1 MTQHHLYELSRLYNT
16 PQRERD
22 ETKEDIRK
30 PSVSE
35 RDRENKDRE
44 TQRGLQKMSSSSS
57 LRAALMTPTTS
68 SSSFHL
74 FNLRH
79 QKDYYYSK
87 RSARC
92 FRSSSSRSRS
102 VIKKTTKM
110 LTVFSSSSD
119 SSSSRGEDGGE
130 KKAEDIPP
138 EDYAIVVEL
147 LDCETGDE
155 IQEKAD
161 LMAKNGLITAGVV
174 EAARVILDGN
184 IQQGQD
190 EEIILI
196 LRAIYDVLLK
206 ELQKIRAPY
215 AKKVL
220 EFAQE
225 VMGMFTAEDLE
236 CNNEMALSKVRLVL
250 QEEFDKDEEIGV
262 TREALEK
269 YLGDVLPVMDMQDD
283 RLKEQLAACEDP
295 KVQVQ
300 MVAQMMQRTKER
312 MQIDHLREVA
322 RTFRSE

>member
-1 MTQHHLYELSRLYNT
+1 MATTFTTTTTRSCCWWCSASPL
-16 PQRERD
+16 
-22 ETKEDIRK
+22 K
-30 PSVSE
+30 PS
-35 RDRENKDRE
+35 RHHHHHHR
-44 TQRGLQKMSSSSS
+44 
-57 LRAALMTPTTS
+57 TS
-68 SSSFHL
+68 SSGTTTPRRRRRRL
-74 FNLRH
+74 KRRAGTTTTT
-79 QKDYYYSK
+79 
-87 RSARC
+87 RSAAEGNDEPL
-92 FRSSSSRSRS
+92 
-102 VIKKTTKM
+102 KNNDDDAKE
-110 LTVFSSSSD
+110 
-119 SSSSRGEDGGE
+119 GNE

-147 LDCETGDE
+147 LDCETGEE

-236 CNNEMALSKVRLVL
+236 SNNEMVLSKVRLVL

-269 YLGDVLPVMDMQDD
+269 YLGDVLPVMDMQDE

-322 RTFRSE
+322 RTFRSEE

>member
-1 MTQHHLYELSRLYNT
+1 MATTTLTTTTTSCCWWCSASPKPSRHHQHHR
-16 PQRERD
+16 
-22 ETKEDIRK
+22 
-30 PSVSE
+30 
-35 RDRENKDRE
+35 
-44 TQRGLQKMSSSSS
+44 
-57 LRAALMTPTTS
+57 TS
-68 SSSFHL
+68 SSSGTTTP
-74 FNLRH
+74 RRRRRRRRAGTTTT
-79 QKDYYYSK
+79 
-87 RSARC
+87 RSAAEGNDEPL
-92 FRSSSSRSRS
+92 
-102 VIKKTTKM
+102 KNNDDDAKE
-110 LTVFSSSSD
+110 
-119 SSSSRGEDGGE
+119 GNE

-147 LDCETGDE
+147 LDCETGEE

-236 CNNEMALSKVRLVL
+236 SNNEMVLSKVRLVL

-269 YLGDVLPVMDMQDD
+269 YLGDVLPVMDMQDE

-322 RTFRSE
+322 RTFRSEE

>member
-1 MTQHHLYELSRLYNT
+1 MVVVVLFLLVFAAAALFSDDD
-16 PQRERD
+16 D
-22 ETKEDIRK
+22 EKKMATTFTTTTTTTRSCCWWCSASPLK
-30 PSVSE
+30 PS
-35 RDRENKDRE
+35 RHHHHHHHR
-44 TQRGLQKMSSSSS
+44 
-57 LRAALMTPTTS
+57 TS
-68 SSSFHL
+68 SSGTTTTT
-74 FNLRH
+74 
-79 QKDYYYSK
+79 
-87 RSARC
+87 RSAAEGNDEPL
-92 FRSSSSRSRS
+92 
-102 VIKKTTKM
+102 KNNDDDAKE
-110 LTVFSSSSD
+110 
-119 SSSSRGEDGGE
+119 GNE

-147 LDCETGDE
+147 LDCETGEE

-236 CNNEMALSKVRLVL
+236 SNNEMVLSKVRLVL

-269 YLGDVLPVMDMQDD
+269 YLGDVLPVMDMQDE

-322 RTFRSE
+322 RTFRSEE

>member
-1 MTQHHLYELSRLYNT
+1 MYTLLRSK
-16 PQRERD
+16 RETRR
-22 ETKEDIRK
+22 EEKKTE
-30 PSVSE
+30 SGE
-35 RDRENKDRE
+35 RDRENTEDRE
-44 TQRGLQKMSSSSS
+44 TERVKKMSSS
-57 LRAALMTPTTS
+57 LRSALMTPTTS
-68 SSSFHL
+68 SSFNL

-79 QKDYYYSK
+79 QKDYYSK
-87 RSARC
+87 RRACC
-92 FRSSSSRSRS
+92 FRSSSSHSHS
-102 VIKKTTKM
+102 VIKKTTKS
-110 LTVFSSSSD
+110 LKVFSSSSNSSGD
-119 SSSSRGEDGGE
+119 SSSQGEDGGE

-262 TREALEK
+262 AREALEK

>member
-1 MTQHHLYELSRLYNT
+1 MYTLLRT
-16 PQRERD
+16 KRETRR
-22 ETKEDIRK
+22 EEKKTE
-30 PSVSE
+30 SGE
-35 RDRENKDRE
+35 RDRENTEDRE
-44 TQRGLQKMSSSSS
+44 TERVKKMSSS
-57 LRAALMTPTTS
+57 LRSALMTPTTS
-68 SSSFHL
+68 SSCNL

-79 QKDYYYSK
+79 QKDYYYYSK

-110 LTVFSSSSD
+110 LTVFSSSSE

>member
-1 MTQHHLYELSRLYNT
+1 M
-16 PQRERD
+16 
-22 ETKEDIRK
+22 
-30 PSVSE
+30 
-35 RDRENKDRE
+35 
-44 TQRGLQKMSSSSS
+44 
-57 LRAALMTPTTS
+57 
-68 SSSFHL
+68 
-74 FNLRH
+74 
-79 QKDYYYSK
+79 
-87 RSARC
+87 
-92 FRSSSSRSRS
+92 
-102 VIKKTTKM
+102 
-110 LTVFSSSSD
+110 
-119 SSSSRGEDGGE
+119 
-130 KKAEDIPP
+130 
-138 EDYAIVVEL
+138 VEL
-147 LDCETGDE
+147 LDCETGEE

-161 LMAKNGLITAGVV
+161 LMAKNALITAGVV

-236 CNNEMALSKVRLVL
+236 SNNEMALSKVRLVL

-269 YLGDVLPVMDMQDD
+269 YLGDVLPVMDMQDE

-322 RTFRSE
+322 RTFRSEDK

>member
-1 MTQHHLYELSRLYNT
+1 MN
-16 PQRERD
+16 
-22 ETKEDIRK
+22 
-30 PSVSE
+30 
-35 RDRENKDRE
+35 
-44 TQRGLQKMSSSSS
+44 SSSS

-110 LTVFSSSSD
+110 LKVFSSSSD

>member
-1 MTQHHLYELSRLYNT
+1 M
-16 PQRERD
+16 
-22 ETKEDIRK
+22 
-30 PSVSE
+30 
-35 RDRENKDRE
+35 
-44 TQRGLQKMSSSSS
+44 SSSS

-68 SSSFHL
+68 SSSFNL

-110 LTVFSSSSD
+110 LKVFSSSSD
-119 SSSSRGEDGGE
+119 SSGDSSSRGEDGGE

>member
-1 MTQHHLYELSRLYNT
+1 LA
-16 PQRERD
+16 
-22 ETKEDIRK
+22 
-30 PSVSE
+30 
-35 RDRENKDRE
+35 
-44 TQRGLQKMSSSSS
+44 SSSSS
-57 LRAALMTPTTS
+57 SGTTTPRRRRRRRRAGTTTT
-68 SSSFHL
+68 
-74 FNLRH
+74 
-79 QKDYYYSK
+79 
-87 RSARC
+87 RSAAEGNEPL
-92 FRSSSSRSRS
+92 
-102 VIKKTTKM
+102 KNN
-110 LTVFSSSSD
+110 D
-119 SSSSRGEDGGE
+119 DAEGNE

-147 LDCETGDE
+147 LDCETGEE

-236 CNNEMALSKVRLVL
+236 SNNEMVLSKVRLVL

-269 YLGDVLPVMDMQDD
+269 YLGDVLPVMDMQDE

-322 RTFRSE
+322 RTFRSEE

>member
-1 MTQHHLYELSRLYNT
+1 YSLLLLSFLT
-16 PQRERD
+16 TT
-22 ETKEDIRK
+22 TKKKMATTFTTTTTRSCCWWCSASPLK
-30 PSVSE
+30 PS
-35 RDRENKDRE
+35 RHHHHHHHR
-44 TQRGLQKMSSSSS
+44 
-57 LRAALMTPTTS
+57 TS
-68 SSSFHL
+68 SSGTTTTT
-74 FNLRH
+74 
-79 QKDYYYSK
+79 
-87 RSARC
+87 RSAAEGNDEPL
-92 FRSSSSRSRS
+92 
-102 VIKKTTKM
+102 KNNDDDAKE
-110 LTVFSSSSD
+110 
-119 SSSSRGEDGGE
+119 GNE

-147 LDCETGDE
+147 LDCETGEE

-236 CNNEMALSKVRLVL
+236 SNNEMVLSKVRLVL

-269 YLGDVLPVMDMQDD
+269 YLGDVLPVMDMQDE

-322 RTFRSE
+322 RTFRSEE

>member
-1 MTQHHLYELSRLYNT
+1 M
-16 PQRERD
+16 REIER
-22 ETKEDIRK
+22 TKTEIR
-30 PSVSE
+30 
-35 RDRENKDRE
+35 REGYK
-44 TQRGLQKMSSSSS
+44 KCHPSS

-68 SSSFHL
+68 SSSFNL

>member
-1 MTQHHLYELSRLYNT
+1 MYTLLRT
-16 PQRERD
+16 KRETRR
-22 ETKEDIRK
+22 EEKKTE
-30 PSVSE
+30 SGE
-35 RDRENKDRE
+35 RDRENTEDRE
-44 TQRGLQKMSSSSS
+44 TERVKKMSSS
-57 LRAALMTPTTS
+57 LRSALMTPTTS
-68 SSSFHL
+68 SSCNL

-79 QKDYYYSK
+79 QKDYHSK

-92 FRSSSSRSRS
+92 FRSSSSRSHS
-102 VIKKTTKM
+102 VIKKTTKS
-110 LTVFSSSSD
+110 LKVFSSGSNSSGD
-119 SSSSRGEDGGE
+119 SSSQGEDGGE

-147 LDCETGDE
+147 LDCETGDG

>member
-1 MTQHHLYELSRLYNT
+1 
-16 PQRERD
+16 
-22 ETKEDIRK
+22 
-30 PSVSE
+30 
-35 RDRENKDRE
+35 
-44 TQRGLQKMSSSSS
+44 MSSSLCS
-57 LRAALMTPTTS
+57 ALMTTPTTS
-68 SSSFHL
+68 AS
-74 FNLRH
+74 FNLFKMTQ
-79 QKDYYYSK
+79 QKTRSYKYYYSK
-87 RSARC
+87 RRACC
-92 FRSSSSRSRS
+92 FRSSSSHSHS
-102 VIKKTTKM
+102 VIKKTKS
-110 LTVFSSSSD
+110 LKVFSSSSNSSGD
-119 SSSSRGEDGGE
+119 SSSQEDGGGGE

-300 MVAQMMQRTKER
+300 MVAQMMQLTKER
-312 MQIDHLREVA
+312 MHIDHLGEVA
-322 RTFRSE
+322 GTFRSE

>member
-1 MTQHHLYELSRLYNT
+1 MVVLFLLVFAAAALFSDDD
-16 PQRERD
+16 D
-22 ETKEDIRK
+22 EKKMATTFTTTTTTTRSCCWWCSASPLK
-30 PSVSE
+30 PS
-35 RDRENKDRE
+35 RHHHHHHHR
-44 TQRGLQKMSSSSS
+44 
-57 LRAALMTPTTS
+57 TS
-68 SSSFHL
+68 SSGTTTTT
-74 FNLRH
+74 
-79 QKDYYYSK
+79 
-87 RSARC
+87 RSAAEGNDEPL
-92 FRSSSSRSRS
+92 
-102 VIKKTTKM
+102 KNNDDDAKE
-110 LTVFSSSSD
+110 
-119 SSSSRGEDGGE
+119 GNE

-147 LDCETGDE
+147 LDCETGEE

-190 EEIILI
+190 EDIILI

-236 CNNEMALSKVRLVL
+236 SNNEMALSKVRLVL

-269 YLGDVLPVMDMQDD
+269 YLGDVLPVMDMQDE

-322 RTFRSE
+322 RTFRSEE

>member
-1 MTQHHLYELSRLYNT
+1 
-16 PQRERD
+16 
-22 ETKEDIRK
+22 
-30 PSVSE
+30 
-35 RDRENKDRE
+35 
-44 TQRGLQKMSSSSS
+44 
-57 LRAALMTPTTS
+57 MTPTTS

>member
-1 MTQHHLYELSRLYNT
+1 MYTLLRT
-16 PQRERD
+16 KRETRR
-22 ETKEDIRK
+22 EEKKAE
-30 PSVSE
+30 SGE
-35 RDRENKDRE
+35 RDRENTEDRE
-44 TQRGLQKMSSSSS
+44 TERVKKMSSS
-57 LRAALMTPTTS
+57 LRSALMTPTTS
-68 SSSFHL
+68 SSFNL

-79 QKDYYYSK
+79 QKDYYSK
-87 RSARC
+87 RRACC

-110 LTVFSSSSD
+110 LTVFSSSSE

>member
-1 MTQHHLYELSRLYNT
+1 M
-16 PQRERD
+16 
-22 ETKEDIRK
+22 
-30 PSVSE
+30 
-35 RDRENKDRE
+35 
-44 TQRGLQKMSSSSS
+44 SSSS

-79 QKDYYYSK
+79 QKDYYYYSK

-102 VIKKTTKM
+102 VIKKTTKS
-110 LTVFSSSSD
+110 LKVLSSGSNSSGD
-119 SSSSRGEDGGE
+119 SSSQGEDGGE

>member
-1 MTQHHLYELSRLYNT
+1 MVVLFLLVFAAAALFSDDD
-16 PQRERD
+16 D
-22 ETKEDIRK
+22 EKKMATTFTTTTTTTRSCCWWCSASPLK
-30 PSVSE
+30 PS
-35 RDRENKDRE
+35 RHHHHHHHR
-44 TQRGLQKMSSSSS
+44 
-57 LRAALMTPTTS
+57 TS
-68 SSSFHL
+68 SSGTTTTT
-74 FNLRH
+74 
-79 QKDYYYSK
+79 
-87 RSARC
+87 RSAAEGNDEPL
-92 FRSSSSRSRS
+92 
-102 VIKKTTKM
+102 KNNDDDAKE
-110 LTVFSSSSD
+110 
-119 SSSSRGEDGGE
+119 GNE

-147 LDCETGDE
+147 LDCETGEE

-236 CNNEMALSKVRLVL
+236 SNNEMVLSKVRLVL

-269 YLGDVLPVMDMQDD
+269 YLGDVLPVMDMQDE

-322 RTFRSE
+322 RTFRSEE

>member
-1 MTQHHLYELSRLYNT
+1 MYDYSSEE
-16 PQRERD
+16 REG
-22 ETKEDIRK
+22 EDTRIKRTRFC
-30 PSVSE
+30 E

-44 TQRGLQKMSSSSS
+44 TERVKKMSSSLCS
-57 LRAALMTPTTS
+57 ALMTTPTTS
-68 SSSFHL
+68 SAS
-74 FNLRH
+74 FNLFKMTQ
-79 QKDYYYSK
+79 QKTRSYKYYYSK
-87 RSARC
+87 RRACC
-92 FRSSSSRSRS
+92 FRSSSSHSHS
-102 VIKKTTKM
+102 VIKKTKS
-110 LTVFSSSSD
+110 LKVFSSSSSSGD
-119 SSSSRGEDGGE
+119 SSSREDDGEGGE

>member
-1 MTQHHLYELSRLYNT
+1 MDGSRLIKKTLARTYT
-16 PQRERD
+16 HTHRVFSLRRRKRRRVVVVLFLVFAAAALFFDDD
-22 ETKEDIRK
+22 EKKDGDDDDFVLLVVFCVAK
-30 PSVSE
+30 AVS
-35 RDRENKDRE
+35 
-44 TQRGLQKMSSSSS
+44 TSSSSS
-57 LRAALMTPTTS
+57 S
-68 SSSFHL
+68 
-74 FNLRH
+74 
-79 QKDYYYSK
+79 
-87 RSARC
+87 
-92 FRSSSSRSRS
+92 
-102 VIKKTTKM
+102 
-110 LTVFSSSSD
+110 SSSSD
-119 SSSSRGEDGGE
+119 IIVVIKIIGIIEGNE

-147 LDCETGDE
+147 LDCETGEE

-236 CNNEMALSKVRLVL
+236 SNNEMVLSKVRLVL

-269 YLGDVLPVMDMQDD
+269 YLGDVLPVMDMQDE

-322 RTFRSE
+322 RTFRSEE

>member
-1 MTQHHLYELSRLYNT
+1 M
-16 PQRERD
+16 
-22 ETKEDIRK
+22 
-30 PSVSE
+30 
-35 RDRENKDRE
+35 
-44 TQRGLQKMSSSSS
+44 
-57 LRAALMTPTTS
+57 
-68 SSSFHL
+68 
-74 FNLRH
+74 
-79 QKDYYYSK
+79 
-87 RSARC
+87 
-92 FRSSSSRSRS
+92 
-102 VIKKTTKM
+102 
-110 LTVFSSSSD
+110 
-119 SSSSRGEDGGE
+119 
-130 KKAEDIPP
+130 
-138 EDYAIVVEL
+138 EL
-147 LDCETGDE
+147 LDCEPGEE

-206 ELQKIRAPY
+206 ELQKKFRRPY

-269 YLGDVLPVMDMQDD
+269 YLGHVLPVMDMQGD

>member
-1 MTQHHLYELSRLYNT
+1 MAT
-16 PQRERD
+16 PSACSSFCS
-22 ETKEDIRK
+22 T
-30 PSVSE
+30 
-35 RDRENKDRE
+35 
-44 TQRGLQKMSSSSS
+44 SSSSS
-57 LRAALMTPTTS
+57 RFSSAPRRAVAVGVGGGRRHLAKNTRLFSTTS
-68 SSSFHL
+68 
-74 FNLRH
+74 
-79 QKDYYYSK
+79 
-87 RSARC
+87 
-92 FRSSSSRSRS
+92 
-102 VIKKTTKM
+102 
-110 LTVFSSSSD
+110 
-119 SSSSRGEDGGE
+119 GE
-130 KKAEDIPP
+130 KSAEDIPP

-236 CNNEMALSKVRLVL
+236 SNNEMVLSKVRLVL
-250 QEEFDKDEEIGV
+250 QEEFDKDEELGV
-262 TREALEK
+262 TQEALEK
-269 YLGDVLPVMDMQDD
+269 YLGDVLPVMDMQDE
-283 RLKEQLAACEDP
+283 RLREQLAACEDP

-322 RTFRSE
+322 RTFRSED

>member
-1 MTQHHLYELSRLYNT
+1 
-16 PQRERD
+16 
-22 ETKEDIRK
+22 
-30 PSVSE
+30 
-35 RDRENKDRE
+35 
-44 TQRGLQKMSSSSS
+44 MSSSSS

-68 SSSFHL
+68 SSSFNL

-110 LTVFSSSSD
+110 LKVFSSSSD
-119 SSSSRGEDGGE
+119 SSGDSSSRGEDGGE

>member
-1 MTQHHLYELSRLYNT
+1 MYDYSSEE
-16 PQRERD
+16 REG
-22 ETKEDIRK
+22 EDTRIKRTRFC
-30 PSVSE
+30 E

-44 TQRGLQKMSSSSS
+44 TERVKKMSSSLCS
-57 LRAALMTPTTS
+57 ALMTTPTTS
-68 SSSFHL
+68 SSSFNL

-79 QKDYYYSK
+79 QKTRSYKYYYSK
-87 RSARC
+87 RRACC
-92 FRSSSSRSRS
+92 FRSSSSHSHS
-102 VIKKTTKM
+102 VIKKKKS
-110 LTVFSSSSD
+110 LKVFSSSSNSSGD
-119 SSSSRGEDGGE
+119 SSSQEDGGGGE

>member
-1 MTQHHLYELSRLYNT
+1 
-16 PQRERD
+16 
-22 ETKEDIRK
+22 
-30 PSVSE
+30 
-35 RDRENKDRE
+35 
-44 TQRGLQKMSSSSS
+44 MSSSLCS
-57 LRAALMTPTTS
+57 ALMTTPTTS
-68 SSSFHL
+68 SAS
-74 FNLRH
+74 FNLFKMTQ
-79 QKDYYYSK
+79 QKTRSYKYYYSK
-87 RSARC
+87 RRACC
-92 FRSSSSRSRS
+92 FRSSSSHSHS
-102 VIKKTTKM
+102 VIKKKKS
-110 LTVFSSSSD
+110 LKVFSSSSNSSGD
-119 SSSSRGEDGGE
+119 SSSQEDGGGGE

>member
-1 MTQHHLYELSRLYNT
+1 
-16 PQRERD
+16 
-22 ETKEDIRK
+22 
-30 PSVSE
+30 
-35 RDRENKDRE
+35 
-44 TQRGLQKMSSSSS
+44 MSSSSS

-119 SSSSRGEDGGE
+119 SSGDSSSRGEDGGE

-236 CNNEMALSKVRLVL
+236 SNNEMALSKVRLVL

>member
-1 MTQHHLYELSRLYNT
+1 M
-16 PQRERD
+16 
-22 ETKEDIRK
+22 
-30 PSVSE
+30 
-35 RDRENKDRE
+35 
-44 TQRGLQKMSSSSS
+44 
-57 LRAALMTPTTS
+57 
-68 SSSFHL
+68 
-74 FNLRH
+74 
-79 QKDYYYSK
+79 
-87 RSARC
+87 
-92 FRSSSSRSRS
+92 
-102 VIKKTTKM
+102 IK
-110 LTVFSSSSD
+110 VFSSSSD

>member
-1 MTQHHLYELSRLYNT
+1 MAT
-16 PQRERD
+16 PSACSSFCS
-22 ETKEDIRK
+22 T
-30 PSVSE
+30 
-35 RDRENKDRE
+35 
-44 TQRGLQKMSSSSS
+44 SSSSS
-57 LRAALMTPTTS
+57 S
-68 SSSFHL
+68 SSSW
-74 FNLRH
+74 
-79 QKDYYYSK
+79 K
-87 RSARC
+87 R
-92 FRSSSSRSRS
+92 
-102 VIKKTTKM
+102 
-110 LTVFSSSSD
+110 FSSAPRRAVAVSVGGGRRRLAKNTRLFSTT
-119 SSSSRGEDGGE
+119 SGE
-130 KKAEDIPP
+130 KSAEDIPP

-236 CNNEMALSKVRLVL
+236 SNNEMVLSKVRLVL
-250 QEEFDKDEEIGV
+250 QEEFDKDEELGV
-262 TREALEK
+262 TQEALEK
-269 YLGDVLPVMDMQDD
+269 YLGDVLPVMDMQDE
-283 RLKEQLAACEDP
+283 RLREQLAACEDP

-322 RTFRSE
+322 RTFRSED

>member
-1 MTQHHLYELSRLYNT
+1 
-16 PQRERD
+16 
-22 ETKEDIRK
+22 
-30 PSVSE
+30 
-35 RDRENKDRE
+35 
-44 TQRGLQKMSSSSS
+44 MSSSSS

-236 CNNEMALSKVRLVL
+236 SNNEMALSKVRLVL

-283 RLKEQLAACEDP
+283 RLK
-295 KVQVQ
+295 
-300 MVAQMMQRTKER
+300 
-312 MQIDHLREVA
+312 
-322 RTFRSE
+322 

>member
-1 MTQHHLYELSRLYNT
+1 M
-16 PQRERD
+16 
-22 ETKEDIRK
+22 
-30 PSVSE
+30 
-35 RDRENKDRE
+35 
-44 TQRGLQKMSSSSS
+44 SSSS

-68 SSSFHL
+68 SSSFNL

-79 QKDYYYSK
+79 QKDYYYYSK

-110 LTVFSSSSD
+110 LKVFSSSSD